1 MDNRAIRIASGLTL
15 TQIAVYAGVSPPTAR
30 LYEANPESPRADKRA
45 VLESYYAGLAAGLAA
60 RLAAAPTAPS
70 PQPRR
75 TP

>member
-45 VLESYYAGLAAGLAA
+45 VLESYYTGLAA

-75 TP
+75 AP